1 LIQALNIKEATPF
14 MHALLPFLAIRN
26 KGKSKI
32 NKNESPV
39 SQHKFTAT
47 LILNKLKTPSS
58 SSQTNLNYELSI

>member
-1 LIQALNIKEATPF
+1 

-26 KGKSKI
+26 KGKAKI
-32 NKNESPV
+32 NKNEAPA

-47 LILNKLKTPSS
+47 LILNKLRTPIS